1 MDVVIPCYNAE
12 ASVGAAIASAL
23 AQKRVEQVWVI
34 DDASTDASATVIEDW
49 ARRHPKRITPVFLA
63 RNMGAAAARNVALW
77 RGDSAL
83 VAFLDADDAYE
94 PQALDAAAIAL
105 EKHPHFALVRLSLVP
120 RGLPEAYAAHPK
132 FDRAWRL
139 MEMTVGGNLVIRRPV
154 LMACGGF
161 PEAEVFRRL
170 GGEDGALAIAL
181 HTRLQFGT
189 LFGEPGVIYTFRPG
203 AHAERLLTAQFSGEL
218 PPEVSVQDLA
228 RSRAVT
234 RAIGE
239 RLEDL
244 RLILAQSP
252 PGGAA
257 LTVEWQEPGSSS

>member
-1 MDVVIPCYNAE
+1 
-12 ASVGAAIASAL
+12 
-23 AQKRVEQVWVI
+23 
-34 DDASTDASATVIEDW
+34 
-49 ARRHPKRITPVFLA
+49 
-63 RNMGAAAARNVALW
+63 
-77 RGDSAL
+77 
-83 VAFLDADDAYE
+83 
-94 PQALDAAAIAL
+94 
-105 EKHPHFALVRLSLVP
+105 
-120 RGLPEAYAAHPK
+120 
-132 FDRAWRL
+132 
-139 MEMTVGGNLVIRRPV
+139 
-154 LMACGGF
+154 MACGGF

-244 RLILAQSP
+244 RLILSQSP